1 MCGICGFFGPGNLDD
16 LRRMT
21 TAMTHRGPDAEGL
34 WSDPGV
40 PLFLGHRRLSII
52 DLEGGAQPMWTVDG
66 KLGVVFNGE
75 IYNHLE
81 LRKELLELG
90 YRFVTDHSDTEI
102 LLHGYRQ
109 WGEAL
114 PGRLN
119 GMWAFALAD
128 LEKGELFISRDRFGK
143 KPLYYV
149 RHGDGFAFASE
160 LSALT
165 KHPAVPTTLD
175 LLSVKKYFAYG
186 FIPSPRS
193 IYRDVCKLPGG
204 HNLRFRFADRSLQT
218 GPYWGFRLEP
228 FGQVPSNP
236 EEEWGGEIRRL
247 LFNAVKRRLMSD
259 VPLGVFLSGG
269 IDSSS
274 VIAMAINADPAA
286 RIKTFSIGFEEA
298 SFDESKYSNILSGI
312 FGTEH
317 HLNVLSLEKTKS
329 LLPEI
334 AARLDEPMGDSSLF
348 PTFLLCQKAREH
360 ITVAVGGDGADE
372 LFAGYDPFRA
382 LTACRFYRR
391 LVPQP
396 LHRAIQLVMA
406 RLPTSHRNMSLDFR
420 IKRTLRGIG
429 YPRPLW
435 NPVWLGPLSP
445 GDLEGLFQAPVDL
458 DELYSEA
465 LAAWNSC
472 ESDDPV
478 DKTLVFYTKLYLQD
492 DILVKI
498 DRASMMNSLEVRSP
512 YLDIELVD
520 FVRRIPS
527 SYKFRNG
534 RTKYILKEALKQLLP
549 LKILYRAKKGFG
561 VPIGR
566 WFSDG
571 SLPYDGG
578 DRSGSLNRRF
588 VADRVQEHR
597 AGRVDQRA
605 FLWNAWLLDRWA
617 GAR

>member
-1 MCGICGFFGPGNLDD
+1 MCGICGFFGPGSLDD

-52 DLEGGAQPMWTVDG
+52 DLEGGAQPMWTADG

-75 IYNHLE
+75 IYNHPE
-81 LRKELLELG
+81 LRKELSDLG
-90 YRFVTDHSDTEI
+90 HRFITDHSDTEI

-119 GMWAFALAD
+119 GMWAFALVD
-128 LEKGELFISRDRFGK
+128 REKGELFISRDRFGK
-143 KPLYYV
+143 KPLFYC
-149 RHGDGFAFASE
+149 HQPESFAFASE
-160 LSALT
+160 LSALAR
-165 KHPAVPTTLD
+165 HPAVPTTLD
-175 LLSVKKYFAYG
+175 PLSVKKYFAYG

-193 IYRDVCKLPGG
+193 MYRGVNKLPGG
-204 HNLRFRFADRSLQT
+204 HNLLFRFSDRSLQVKQ
-218 GPYWGFRLEP
+218 YWDFKLEP
-228 FGQVPSNP
+228 FEQIPTNP
-236 EEEWGGEIRRL
+236 EQEWGAEIRRL

-274 VIAMAINADPAA
+274 VIAMAINADPNA

-298 SFDESKYSNILSGI
+298 SFDESKYSTVLAGI

-334 AARLDEPMGDSSLF
+334 VARLDEPMGDSSLF

-382 LTACRFYRR
+382 LTACRHYSR
-391 LVPQP
+391 LVPRP

-406 RLPTSHRNMSLDFR
+406 RLPTSHRNMSFDFR

-445 GDLEGLFQAPVDL
+445 RDLEGLFQAPVDL

-472 ESDDPV
+472 ASDDPV

-527 SYKFRNG
+527 SYKFRKG

-566 WFSDG
+566 WFRDG
-571 SLPYDGG
+571 SLAYDGG
-578 DRSGSLNRRF
+578 DRSGLLDSEF
-588 VADRVQEHR
+588 VAARIREHR
-597 AGRVDQRA
+597 ASGADHRA
-605 FLWNAWLLDRWA
+605 FLWNAWLLDQWA
-617 GAR
+617 GNR